1 MTFIR
6 IIFILTIFCSFKEDI
21 SSLKPFFYDL
31 PVDKKYNDVIESIKQ
46 SNFTVDTK
54 KEKIYRLKIEKDKL
68 KAPGPDSVIIHLSQ
82 KTYFKPKTNKKDADL
97 NYYNVVS
104 YFSST
109 ENARLYY
116 TSIKNKLQENFP
128 KFMKKSTTHELENKD
143 ESGKIVGHTFGF
155 FFTDG
160 PIPSISLT
168 GMDNTN
174 LVALSYTTLD

>member
-1 MTFIR
+1 M
-6 IIFILTIFCSFKEDI
+6 TIFCSFKEDT

-46 SNFTVDTK
+46 RNFTVDTT

-68 KAPGPDSVIIHLSQ
+68 RIPGLDSVIIYFSQ

-104 YFSST
+104 YFSSS

-116 TSIKNKLQENFP
+116 ASVKNKLQENFP
-128 KFMKKSTTHELENKD
+128 KFMKKSTTHELENND

-155 FFTDG
+155 DFTDG
-160 PIPSISLT
+160 PVPSISLT
-168 GMDNTN
+168 DMDNTK
-174 LVALSYTTLD
+174 LVALTYITID